1 MIIGELL
8 TGVRILL
15 EKAPSGYNIS
25 EDQQLTEN
33 IPKLLFFQ
41 MTEPSKKGGRGGPP
55 WALPIG
61 RHGHQGWRAAM
72 WGGGPT
78 TPSAIALSRTSS
90 PENLKVRENIEE
102 SHSRLHGAENT
113 REKRALRQA
122 EICRGN
128 SLPEGEIVAI
138 VTIIELDFIGIIIII
153 ISTTDTVISTAAP
166 RLRCNI

>member
-41 MTEPSKKGGRGGPP
+41 KKEPAKRGGRGEPP

-61 RHGHQGWRAAM
+61 RRGHQARRAAT
-72 WGGGPT
+72 WGGGPRP
-78 TPSAIALSRTSS
+78 PSAISLSRTSS
-90 PENLKVRENIEE
+90 TRNPKVQGRIENR
-102 SHSRLHGAENT
+102 HSRLCGAENT

-122 EICRGN
+122 EICPGN
-128 SLPEGEIVAI
+128 SLPEGKIVAI
-138 VTIIELDFIGIIIII
+138 VTVIELDFIGIIIII

>member
-41 MTEPSKKGGRGGPP
+41 MMEPAKRGGLGGPP

-61 RHGHQGWRAAM
+61 RRGHQARRAAT
-72 WGGGPT
+72 WGGGPRP
-78 TPSAIALSRTSS
+78 PSAIPPSRTSS
-90 PENLKVRENIEE
+90 SENPKVQRTIENR
-102 SHSRLHGAENT
+102 HSRLCGAENT
-113 REKRALRQA
+113 REKRALQQA

-138 VTIIELDFIGIIIII
+138 ITVIELDFIGIIIII

-166 RLRCNI
+166 HLRCNI

>member
-1 MIIGELL
+1 M
-8 TGVRILL
+8 L
-15 EKAPSGYNIS
+15 EKTPSGYNIS
-25 EDQQLTEN
+25 EDQQLMEN

-41 MTEPSKKGGRGGPP
+41 MTDPAKRGGRGGPP

-61 RHGHQGWRAAM
+61 RRGHQGWRATM
-72 WGGGPT
+72 WGRGPT

-90 PENLKVRENIEE
+90 PKNPKVRGNIED
-102 SHSRLHGAENT
+102 SHRRLLEAENT

-138 VTIIELDFIGIIIII
+138 VTVIELDFIGIIII

>member
-41 MTEPSKKGGRGGPP
+41 MTEPAKRGGRGEPP

-61 RHGHQGWRAAM
+61 RRGHQGWRAAM

-90 PENLKVRENIEE
+90 PENPKVR
-102 SHSRLHGAENT
+102 
-113 REKRALRQA
+113 
-122 EICRGN
+122 
-128 SLPEGEIVAI
+128 
-138 VTIIELDFIGIIIII
+138 
-153 ISTTDTVISTAAP
+153 
-166 RLRCNI
+166 

>member
-41 MTEPSKKGGRGGPP
+41 MTEPAKRGGRGGPP
-55 WALPIG
+55 WAHPIG
-61 RHGHQGWRAAM
+61 RRGPQSRRAAT
-72 WGGGPT
+72 WGGSPGPPQPSPFRVLHRPET
-78 TPSAIALSRTSS
+78 LRRGGSSRIVRAASSRRKTPERKELSGRQKSAGEIPSR
-90 PENLKVRENIEE
+90 R
-102 SHSRLHGAENT
+102 
-113 REKRALRQA
+113 
-122 EICRGN
+122 
-128 SLPEGEIVAI
+128 GEIVAI
-138 VTIIELDFIGIIIII
+138 VTVIELDFIGIIIII

>member
-1 MIIGELL
+1 MIIGESR

-15 EKAPSGYNIS
+15 EKAPSECNIS
-25 EDQQLTEN
+25 EDQQLTE
-33 IPKLLFFQ
+33 ITPKILFFQ
-41 MTEPSKKGGRGGPP
+41 KNEPAKRRSRGGPP
-55 WALPIG
+55 WAPHRPARAQAWPRRLVG
-61 RHGHQGWRAAM
+61 R
-72 WGGGPT
+72 GPT
-78 TPSAIALSRTSS
+78 TPLAIALSCTSS
-90 PENLKVRENIEE
+90 PENPKVRQNIEE

-138 VTIIELDFIGIIIII
+138 VTVIELDFIGIIIII